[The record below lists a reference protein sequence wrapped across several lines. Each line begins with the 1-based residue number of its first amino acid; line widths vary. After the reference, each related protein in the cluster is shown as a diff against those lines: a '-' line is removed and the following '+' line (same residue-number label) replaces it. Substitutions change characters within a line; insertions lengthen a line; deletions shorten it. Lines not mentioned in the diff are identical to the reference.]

1 MRIVATMRRSVLA
14 VLALSL
20 VGLGVTGCAINRFRE
35 REPWRAQAEE
45 QCLAQKLVV
54 PSDDVI
60 PIKEI
65 DGPGVCGMTHPFRLT
80 AVAGGTVQ
88 LKQKMTLA
96 CPMISR
102 LDGWI
107 AEVVQPAAELYFGQ
121 QVVQIRSGSFSCRPR
136 NNQPGAKLSEH
147 GYGNAVDVMSF
158 QFSDGRDLAV
168 KNGWR
173 GSEPEQDFL
182 REVFLGACRR
192 FTTVLGPG
200 SDAFHYD
207 HLHLDLARHDPR
219 GLRAICKPILKF
231 TPRLLE
237 GGAPQT
243 TARPR
248 PPAYTP
254 APAQAP
260 VDVEED
266 PYGIDEMSSGPSA
279 TRHAAAPRPA
289 APRLAAS
296 EPAPAARA
304 LPPTAYAGPAPVP
317 LTRDFGAPV
326 LSGSPIY

>member
-1 MRIVATMRRSVLA
+1 MRRSVLA
-14 VLALSL
+14 LLALGL
-20 VGLGVTGCAINRFRE
+20 VGLGVTGCAINRIRE

-45 QCLAQKLVV
+45 ACLAQKLVV
-54 PSDDVI
+54 PSDDVV

-107 AEVVQPAAELYFGQ
+107 AEVVQPAAEIYFGQ
-121 QVVQIRSGSFSCRPR
+121 QVTQIRSGSFSCRPR

-158 QFSDGRDLAV
+158 HFADGRDLAV
-168 KNGWR
+168 KTGWR
-173 GSEPEQDFL
+173 GAPEEQDFL

-200 SDAFHYD
+200 SDVFHYD

-231 TPRLLE
+231 TPRLSE
-237 GGAPQT
+237 DGAAQSPSVPR
-243 TARPR
+243 RPR

-254 APAQAP
+254 APPQAP

-266 PYGIDEMSSGPSA
+266 PYGIEDMSAAPSG

-289 APRLAAS
+289 PRVADAP
-296 EPAPAARA
+296 RA
-304 LPPTAYAGPAPVP
+304 LPRTAYAGPAPVP
-317 LTRDFGAPV
+317 IGPDLGPDLAPV
-326 LSGSPIY
+326 LSGGPIY

>member
-1 MRIVATMRRSVLA
+1 MRRSVLA
-14 VLALSL
+14 ILALGL
-20 VGLGVTGCAINRFRE
+20 TGLGVTGCAVNRFRE

-54 PSDDVI
+54 PSDEVV

-80 AVAGGTVQ
+80 AIAGGTVQ

-121 QVVQIRSGSFSCRPR
+121 AVTQIRSGSFSCRPR
-136 NNQPGAKLSEH
+136 NNPPGAKLSAH

-158 QFSDGRDLAV
+158 HFADGRDLTV

-173 GSEPEQDFL
+173 ASEPEQDFL

-200 SDAFHYD
+200 SDVFHYD

-231 TPRLLE
+231 TPRLAE
-237 GGAPQT
+237 GGAQT
-243 TARPR
+243 PAAPARPR
-248 PPAYTP
+248 PPAYSP

-266 PYGIDEMSSGPSA
+266 PYGVDEMSAAPAA

-289 APRLAAS
+289 VPGPRSPALAT
-296 EPAPAARA
+296 PAPRA
-304 LPPTAYAGPAPVP
+304 LPPTAYAGPAAIPP
-317 LTRDFGAPV
+317 DPDFGAPV
-326 LSGSPIY
+326 LSAGPIY